1 MAAQG
6 GVPPRRN
13 GNGGGMDDRL
23 VVLFPGQ
30 GSQTED
36 MRDDVE
42 AVRPDLI
49 ELARAEVGED
59 PFERV
64 EEGTRWQQPAIFCAA
79 LTGWD
84 ALSREAEPALMAGHS
99 LGEIAALVAAGALS
113 EEDGLRLVTARGRLM
128 EDAADAARPGGM
140 LAVRAA
146 RREVE
151 EPAARHGLTI
161 ANENSPRQ
169 IVLSGEDQALAS
181 VASDLEE
188 QGVKT
193 RRLSVS
199 GAFHSA
205 AMAPAVPR
213 YRDLLDRTEIARPSV
228 PVYSCVTAQPFD
240 DIRRRLAEAI
250 CRPVRWLEVLRAL
263 YERGAR
269 RYVETGPGKVVTGL
283 VRRSLDGVEAEA
295 FALPEAAHV

>member
-1 MAAQG
+1 
-6 GVPPRRN
+6 
-13 GNGGGMDDRL
+13 MDDRL

-36 MRDDVE
+36 MRGDVE

-49 ELARAEVGED
+49 DLARTEVGED
-59 PFERV
+59 PFGRV

-79 LTGWD
+79 LAGWE

-99 LGEIAALVAAGALS
+99 LGEVAALVAAGALS

-128 EDAADAARPGGM
+128 EEAAEAARPGGM
-140 LAVRAA
+140 LAVRAPRKA
-146 RREVE
+146 VQEF
-151 EPAARHGLTI
+151 ADKHALTV
-161 ANENSPRQ
+161 ANENSPEQ
-169 IVLSGEDQALAS
+169 IVLSGEDEALGSAAS
-181 VASDLEE
+181 ELAEE
-188 QGVKT
+188 GIRT
-193 RRLSVS
+193 RRLPVS
-199 GAFHSA
+199 GAFHSP

-213 YRDLLDRTEIARPSV
+213 YRDLLDRTEIGRPSM
-228 PVYSCVTAQPFD
+228 PVYSCVTAEPFD
-240 DIRRRLAEAI
+240 DVPRRLAEAI

-263 YERGAR
+263 YDRGAR

-295 FALPEAAHV
+295 FAVPEAVHA